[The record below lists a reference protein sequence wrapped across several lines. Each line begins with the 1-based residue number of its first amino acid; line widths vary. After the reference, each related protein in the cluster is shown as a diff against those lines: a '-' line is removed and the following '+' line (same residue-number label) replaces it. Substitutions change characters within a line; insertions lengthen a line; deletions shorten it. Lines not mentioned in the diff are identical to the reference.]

1 MMEIDVFFGFQRS
14 NNHLRP
20 LNYFYQ
26 TYLVFMILKNHQKG
40 LIIFCVFPN
49 FMLVTKISFI
59 LLVQIFCV
67 LDLYY
72 ENHFTFSHL
81 LELNF
86 LHLNFAIR
94 VVFKSHYFILLISV
108 YLLVT
113 NLHFVLIGHF
123 IQMIQKG
130 FFDLFKD
137 FVFITKIFKIVGL

>member
-1 MMEIDVFFGFQRS
+1 MEIDVLFSFQRS
-14 NNHLRP
+14 NSHLR
-20 LNYFYQ
+20 LLHYFYQ
-26 TYLVFMILKNHQKG
+26 IYFVFMMLKNHQKG
-40 LIIFCVFPN
+40 LIIFCVFPG
-49 FMLVTKISFI
+49 FIQAIKISFF
-59 LLVQIFCV
+59 LLVQTFCV

-72 ENHFTFSHL
+72 ENHFTFDHL
-81 LELNF
+81 FVLNF
-86 LHLNFAIR
+86 SHLNFIIS